1 MPSPGARTV
10 VIVEDDSG
18 MSHALER
25 ILRLAG
31 FTPIT
36 FPSAEALLESK
47 DVPDA
52 GCLIFDVHLPGLS
65 GFQLRQRL
73 VARGNSSPVIFITA
87 YDERES
93 REQALSAGAVA
104 LMIKP
109 FSGNALVEK
118 VVGAM
123 AAPAR

>member
-1 MPSPGARTV
+1 
-10 VIVEDDSG
+10 
-18 MSHALER
+18 MSHAIER

-31 FTPIT
+31 FTPVV
-36 FPSAEALLESK
+36 FPSAEALLEAK
-47 DVPDA
+47 GTPDA

-73 VARGNSSPVIFITA
+73 VAMGHSPPVIFITA
-87 YDERES
+87 YDEPES
-93 REQALSAGAVA
+93 REQATSAGAVA

-118 VVGAM
+118 VAGAM
-123 AAPAR
+123 AAPADP